1 MTLRQKLQESNNM
14 LGIKEISLLPPECG
28 MAILQF
34 VDDFKDSDIDD
45 MAIFVMDAVN
55 CSFDALHLEEDE
67 LRAAISDAFDSDSP
81 TEKARAVLAV
91 LRLGIDSYEDDIRRL
106 VDSQDKYKP
115 ALACD
120 MRDMLI
126 AAGCEE
132 EFFDAPQAP
141 DVVEKLQELAKE
153 GHWTITVDDNDEA
166 SLRELAKW
174 ALNLLTI

>member
-1 MTLRQKLQESNNM
+1 M

-34 VDDFKDSDIDD
+34 VEDFKDADIDD

-55 CSFDALHLEEDE
+55 CSYDSLHLEEE
-67 LRAAISDAFDSDSP
+67 SLRTAINDAFDSSSAN
-81 TEKARAVLAV
+81 EKARAVLAV
-91 LRLGIDSYEDDIRRL
+91 LRLGLDSYDDDIRRL
-106 VDSQDKYKP
+106 VDSQEKYKP

-120 MRDMLI
+120 MRSMLLS
-126 AAGCEE
+126 AGCEE

-141 DVVEKLQELAKE
+141 DVVEKLQKLARE
-153 GHWTITVDDNDEA
+153 GHWTITTDDNDEA
-166 SLRELAKW
+166 SLSELAKW